1 MAYYNDGNGQRESRY
16 NCRNRKPLDLKDAL
30 RGLARSLPASGA
42 YASIQEARGCVMR
55 SCRGDCHEK
64 PSADGLVKFLINTA
78 VFIETG
84 EGLFFDAERG
94 AVIFQ
99 ACEDQKDPVPPQE
112 PGTRLAQLKALLRK
126 PRVSREASLATTEA
140 VPLHKEVVSSRVEVV
155 VPVHSPQTV
164 ATGAAIVDLSEA
176 RFLEG
181 FVGGP
186 FEGLA
191 ALCRELGKMTG

>member
-42 YASIQEARGCVMR
+42 YTSIQEARGCVMR

-64 PSADGLVKFLINTA
+64 PSADGLVKFLINTS

-99 ACEDQKDPVPPQE
+99 ACEDQKDPVPPQP
-112 PGTRLAQLKALLRK
+112 PGIRLAQIKALLRK
-126 PRVSREASLATTEA
+126 PRAPQEVSSPA
-140 VPLHKEVVSSRVEVV
+140 VETIPLQEEVVSSAVDAVAS
-155 VPVHSPQTV
+155 VHAPQAV
-164 ATGAAIVDLSEA
+164 AAGAAIVDLSEA